1 MRNFRSLAEKSSRS
15 EIAGLDD
22 VIIAAN
28 SRNVPHWDMQR
39 GGGLTRRPSAHSIP
53 AGATNAGTELEGKK
67 RAARHPLLR

>member
-1 MRNFRSLAEKSSRS
+1 
-15 EIAGLDD
+15 
-22 VIIAAN
+22 
-28 SRNVPHWDMQR
+28 MQR